1 MKTHR
6 EIAEQLDLFHS
17 EPDAPGMIFWHPN
30 GWRLFQAVQE
40 HMRRVYRRHGFAE
53 IRTPQFLKKGLWETS
68 GHWEKFADNM
78 FVGGDVGAAAEYALK
93 PMSCP
98 AHILYFK
105 RGLYSYRDL
114 PYRVFE
120 FGTVHR
126 NEPSGAL
133 NGCLRLRQFT
143 QDDAHVFCDW
153 AQAPD
158 EIGAFL
164 ARARQVYG
172 DYGFGEIALKIA
184 TRPANAFGA
193 AADWERAE
201 QVLAEACRAAGYAFE
216 FQVGEGAFY
225 GPKIE
230 IALSDALGRA
240 WQCGTI
246 QLDFNMPERFDIH
259 YVQAANESARPVI
272 LHQAMYGSI
281 ERWIGILLE
290 SRQGKL
296 PAWVHPLPVAL
307 ATISAEARAYAREV
321 ERLLQDHDL
330 PLWVEDSDNTIAY
343 KVRRFHDLTVPV
355 VLVVGKQEQARRT
368 VSLREA
374 DGKSRVLALD
384 DLPAELRRRLAP
396 DHGQSAGR
404 QSV

>member
-17 EPDAPGMIFWHPN
+17 EPDAPGMVFWHPN

-40 HMRRVYRRHGFAE
+40 HMRRVYRRHRFAE
-53 IRTPQFLKKGLWETS
+53 IRTPQFMKKGLWETS
-68 GHWEKFADNM
+68 GHWEKFSDNM
-78 FVGGDVGAAAEYALK
+78 FVGGDFGADAEYALK

-98 AHILYFK
+98 AHILYFR
-105 RGLYSYRDL
+105 RGRHSYREL

-158 EIGAFL
+158 EIVAFL

-172 DYGFGEIALKIA
+172 DYGFQDIALKVA
-184 TRPANAFGA
+184 TRPDNAFGDP
-193 AADWERAE
+193 ADWKRAE
-201 QVLAEACRAAGYAFE
+201 QVLSDACRDAGYDFVV
-216 FQVGEGAFY
+216 QVGEGAFY

-230 IALSDALGRA
+230 IALHDVLGRE

-246 QLDFNMPERFDIH
+246 QLDFNMPDRFDIH
-259 YVQAANESARPVI
+259 YVGADNQLVRPVI

-290 SRQGKL
+290 SSQGKL
-296 PAWVHPLPVAL
+296 PPWLHPLPVAL
-307 ATISAEARAYAREV
+307 ATVSAEAIDYAREV
-321 ERLLQDHDL
+321 AQTLQQHEFPVWLD
-330 PLWVEDSDNTIAY
+330 DSDNTIGY
-343 KVRRFHDLTVPV
+343 KVRHFHELKVPV
-355 VLVVGKQEQARRT
+355 VLVVGRQEAARRT
-368 VSLREA
+368 VNQRKA
-374 DGKSRVLALD
+374 DGTNRALD
-384 DLPAELRRRLAP
+384 LNGVVAELRHLLASP
-396 DHGQSAGR
+396 
-404 QSV
+404 

>member
-30 GWRLFQAVQE
+30 GWRLFAAVQE

-53 IRTPQFLKKGLWETS
+53 IRTPQFLKRELWETS

-78 FVGGDVGAAAEYALK
+78 FVGGDFNAPAEYALK

-98 AHILYFK
+98 AHILFF
-105 RGLYSYRDL
+105 RRARHSYRDL

-153 AQAPD
+153 SQAPA

-172 DYGFGEIALKIA
+172 DYGFGEIVLKVA

-193 AADWERAE
+193 PSDWERAE
-201 QVLAEACRAAGYAFE
+201 QVLAAACRAAGYAFE

-230 IALSDALGRA
+230 IALRDVLGRE

-259 YVQAANESARPVI
+259 YVQADNPPARPVI

-290 SRQGKL
+290 SSQGKL
-296 PAWVHPLPVAL
+296 PAWIHPLPIAL
-307 ATISAEARAYAREV
+307 ATISHEARDYAREV
-321 ERLLQDHDL
+321 AQSLQDRDL
-330 PLWVEDSDNTIAY
+330 PVCLDDSDDRIAY

-355 VLVVGKQEQARRT
+355 VLVVGKQEAARRS
-368 VSLREA
+368 VSVRGA
-374 DGKSRVLALD
+374 DGNIRVIGLD
-384 DLPAELRRRLAP
+384 DLPGEMQRRLA
-396 DHGQSAGR
+396 R
-404 QSV
+404 